1 MERIKNIPSW
11 VIAISKV
18 LLGVFIAIV
27 IIYIIP
33 RTINYLI
40 LKPATFEIVG
50 DGTHWLSFW
59 GSYLGAIISAGV
71 AFAILCIQRYEN
83 ETQNKANRQL
93 QINVLK
99 YQQNIQW
106 LNELKAKCVDYY
118 NAFDQNDIINLCN
131 LLNKNDSTTL
141 AEAEQLVN
149 FLIDRNNK
157 VVFALEFQFT
167 KKKDDEEIKLL
178 SKLETYNLVYKALI
192 CDTQYIIR
200 RFRKNADIYNL
211 YVEIDEYEKRNT
223 IPEVTSNRIV
233 SILNSTNYIGV
244 VGGLSDI
251 LNKLFIA
258 RRDFHPTLI
267 QDTLNE
273 LINYEE
279 NKINKII
286 YLEQDVTK

>member
-1 MERIKNIPSW
+1 MVQSKNNTKHIL
-11 VIAISKV
+11 IGFCIGIIC
-18 LLGVFIAIV
+18 LV
-27 IIYIIP
+27 IIPIS
-33 RTINYLI
+33 INKLI
-40 LKPATFEIVG
+40 LKPHLFEIVG
-50 DGTHWLSFW
+50 TGVDWLTFW

-71 AFAILCIQRYEN
+71 AFIILHLQRKEN

-93 QINVLK
+93 QINVIK
-99 YQQNIQW
+99 YQQDLQW
-106 LNELKAKCVDYY
+106 LNELKAKCVDYH

-141 AEAEQLVN
+141 AEAEQLLN

-167 KKKDDEEIKLL
+167 NKKDEEEIKLL
-178 SKLETYNLVYKALI
+178 SKLENYNLVYKALI
-192 CDTQYIIR
+192 YDTQYIIR

-211 YVEIDEYEKRNT
+211 YAEIDEYEKRNT
-223 IPEVTSNRIV
+223 IPQVTSNRIV
-233 SILNSTNYIGV
+233 SILNSTTYIGV

-251 LNKLFIA
+251 INKLFIA

-267 QDTLNE
+267 QGTLNE

-279 NKINKII
+279 SKINKII

>member
-1 MERIKNIPSW
+1 MDIIKW
-11 VIAISKV
+11 LKKYWWAFLVILI
-18 LLGVFIAIV
+18 LPIC
-27 IIYIIP
+27 
-33 RTINYLI
+33 INYI
-40 LKPATFEIVG
+40 LLRPTPFSIPIVG
-50 DGTHWLSFW
+50 KDTDWLSFW
-59 GSYLGAIISAGV
+59 GGYIGAVISAGV
-71 AFAILCIQRYEN
+71 AFIILHMQRKDNKKQNKENRNEN
-83 ETQNKANRQL
+83 EKQNKANRQL

-99 YQQNIQW
+99 YQQNVQW

-149 FLIDRNNK
+149 FLINRNNK

-200 RFRKNADIYNL
+200 RLRKNADIYNL

-233 SILNSTNYIGV
+233 SILNSTNYIGI

-286 YLEQDVTK
+286 EIQ